1 MLGCA
6 CSVQLLRKP
15 PTALASAKQET
26 PRRPITPFLSVT
38 TGGSGVRLNEKLAT
52 ISGGSRHSTATVLSA
67 PLSDFGR
74 RLSLRSGAELGLL
87 SLFFVL
93 SMAIGAI
100 ISLALISLPTALKRL
115 AVSMDKLVH
124 LVLKEVPG
132 TLTSLRLSVLEVN
145 ELVQQLNNL
154 RRYLESERKEK

>member
-100 ISLALISLPTALKRL
+100 ISLALISLPTVSALKRL

-154 RRYLESERKEK
+154 RQKISGIRT

>member
-93 SMAIGAI
+93 SMA
-100 ISLALISLPTALKRL
+100 LKRL

>member
-154 RRYLESERKEK
+154 RQKISGIRT

>member
-93 SMAIGAI
+93 SMA
-100 ISLALISLPTALKRL
+100 LKRL

-154 RRYLESERKEK
+154 RQKISGIRT